1 MSRSFGDLWACRA
14 GVIQKPEIK
23 DYKLTKYDRA
33 IVLAS
38 DGVWEF
44 LSNDDVMK
52 ILVPYIQTNQEDK
65 GLSEVIKASVNHWK
79 NEDVVIDD
87 ITIVLA
93 VINMSSKQ
101 LEKTIEVSS
110 HIQSQSDAKTINA
123 YKSIPDFH
131 ISNHY

>member
-1 MSRSFGDLWACRA
+1 MSRSFGDLWASRA
-14 GVIQKPEIK
+14 GVIQKPEVK

-52 ILVPYIQTNQEDK
+52 ILVPYLQTNQEDK
-65 GLSEVIKASVNHWK
+65 GLNEVIKASVNHWK

-87 ITIVLA
+87 ITIVLG
-93 VINMSSKQ
+93 VINMNGKS
-101 LEKTIEVSS
+101 IELTS
-110 HIQSQSDAKTINA
+110 HIQSNSDIKTINA
-123 YKSIPDFH
+123 YRSIPDFH
-131 ISNHY
+131 TSNHY